1 MISLTVYT
9 IYGGIID
16 KEEVEI
22 ADEIDTFFNSVKKEL
37 GNREIDAVVRESI
50 KYKINDIDIS
60 NNTADVEI
68 EITGL
73 DLAQSFYELDMY
85 HTFYREFSL
94 RSSLLF
100 TEPIMDTYEVYTYI
114 LNKNKKNTQTSNLKL
129 QLNKSDGSWNV
140 INRDDVF
147 LSIEKNSID
156 MKIITEKAYEN
167 LEKARETARE
177 KYLQEESTE
186 LTFEEYW
193 ANYLFEFITNRGY
206 VTQFPFEDQQF
217 SNRSEQGRLFLRP
230 TVKM

>member
-16 KEEVEI
+16 KEEVEVSNAI
-22 ADEIDTFFNSVKKEL
+22 ETFFNSIKKEL
-37 GNREIDAVVRESI
+37 GNRAIDAVVRESI

-60 NNTADVEI
+60 NNTANAEI

-94 RSSLLF
+94 NSSLLF

-129 QLNKSDGSWNV
+129 QLNKSDSIWSV
-140 INRDDVF
+140 INREDVF
-147 LSIEKNSID
+147 LSIEKSSID
-156 MKIITEKAYEN
+156 MKAISEKAYDN
-167 LEKARETARE
+167 LEKAREMARE
-177 KYLQEESTE
+177 KYLQEENTE

-193 ANYLFEFITNRGY
+193 ANYLFDFINNRGY
-206 VTQFPFEDQQF
+206 VTQFLFEDQQF
-217 SNRSEQGRLFLRP
+217 NPSE
-230 TVKM
+230 

>member
-16 KEEVEI
+16 KEEVEVSN
-22 ADEIDTFFNSVKKEL
+22 AIDTFFNSIKKEL
-37 GNREIDAVVRESI
+37 GNRAIDAVVRESI

-60 NNTADVEI
+60 NNTANAEI

-94 RSSLLF
+94 NSSLLF

-129 QLNKSDGSWNV
+129 QLNKSDSIWSV
-140 INRDDVF
+140 INREDVF
-147 LSIEKNSID
+147 LSIEKSSID
-156 MKIITEKAYEN
+156 MKTISEKAYDN
-167 LEKARETARE
+167 LEKAREMARE
-177 KYLQEESTE
+177 KYLQEENTE

-193 ANYLFEFITNRGY
+193 ANYLFDFINNRGY
-206 VTQFPFEDQQF
+206 VTQFLFEDQQF
-217 SNRSEQGRLFLRP
+217 NPSE
-230 TVKM
+230 